1 MSIQFDFLKMKF
13 KKPLHLDLY
22 EKKSL
27 EGGSIRNRQ
36 GKWKRSEQAVFLFRL
51 GELLASGYHLSDA
64 LRFIESQEHAK
75 RRAYIEEAIIRLKDG
90 QTLHEVLLFLR
101 FHPQLLQFVYYAEY
115 YGDLPHALMEGG
127 RFWSKRNQDR
137 DKLLKMLIYPILLLV
152 LIIVIAFLLQGI
164 LLPKFQ
170 SLYESMDMAPSFFLE
185 SILLISSISH
195 FTPYFIL
202 GIVVIIVTVQKL
214 WLNKLCHLQRK
225 KYVLKIPLL
234 GVYIRLFDTYYFT
247 YQLSG
252 LLAGGL
258 SINDSIQLFAKHN
271 HQPFF
276 QKLSEVIFRE
286 LNEGRSL
293 ENIFKELPYFER
305 YISDVMANGQKNG
318 KLDQELYHYSR
329 ILLQTIEDKMI
340 AVIKIIQPLLFAT
353 VGSIVVAI
361 YLSVLLPMFTI
372 LEGL

>member
-1 MSIQFDFLKMKF
+1 M
-13 KKPLHLDLY
+13 Y